1 MSDSNKRAKEA
12 LIKIYGNECMF
23 ERAKIAQK
31 IEQIGGIKTY
41 SSYLAGK
48 RFKGKNIKKQ
58 LTYHHLRHKSDGGSA
73 TVENG
78 AVVEAIAHAYLHSL
92 PRHQEEIINNMLRVY
107 KMNVLEFNTEEVV
120 KHSEIECNM
129 SEYITIPLYGNTIED
144 NKKREINRRKH
155 LEYISRPQLKRET
168 EQAIKDYYN
177 ER

>member
-58 LTYHHLRHKSDGGSA
+58 LTYHHLRHKSDGGPA
-73 TVENG
+73 TLENG
-78 AVVEAIAHAYLHSL
+78 AIVEATAHAYLHSL
-92 PRHQEEIINNMLRVY
+92 PRPQEEMINNMLRAY
-107 KMNVLEFNTEEVV
+107 KINASQFNTKEVV
-120 KHSEIECNM
+120 SYSEIECDM
-129 SEYITIPLYGNTIED
+129 SEYVTIPLYDNTVEN
-144 NKKREINRRKH
+144 NKKREINKRKH
-155 LEYISRPQLKRET
+155 LEHISRTQTKRET